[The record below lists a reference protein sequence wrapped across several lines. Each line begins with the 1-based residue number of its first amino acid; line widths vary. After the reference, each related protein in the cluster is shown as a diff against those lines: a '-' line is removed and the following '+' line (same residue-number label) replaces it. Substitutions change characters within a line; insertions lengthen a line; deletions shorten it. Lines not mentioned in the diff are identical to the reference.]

1 MIFTALAYNTSAHN
15 QRFAMQ
21 VVGDSFEDVR
31 KKLLNLYGDD
41 LISIIY
47 ETKKNLDTTEAQ
59 VETSSVQSN

>member
-1 MIFTALAYNTSAHN
+1 MIFTAIAYKTSSHN

-59 VETSSVQSN
+59 VDTSSVQSN

>member
-1 MIFTALAYNTSAHN
+1 MIFTAIAYKTAAHN

>member
-1 MIFTALAYNTSAHN
+1 MIFTAIAYKTSAHN
-15 QRFAMQ
+15 QRFEMQ

>member
-1 MIFTALAYNTSAHN
+1 MIFTAIAYKTAAHN
-15 QRFAMQ
+15 QRFAFQ
-21 VVGDSFEDVR
+21 VVGDSFDDVR

>member
-1 MIFTALAYNTSAHN
+1 
-15 QRFAMQ
+15 MQ

>member
-1 MIFTALAYNTSAHN
+1 MIFTALAYKTSAHN

-47 ETKKNLDTTEAQ
+47 ETKKNLDTTEVQ